1 MTLWRRRSR
10 PRAVEGI
17 QWQRLNGS
25 HRDAIAALARRSDIA
40 DGAGGADTTAG
51 LLTGGTR
58 LSVGIG
64 AFATGLLVAAVEVTR
79 AGRRT
84 WIEGHVDPGYRGRG
98 LGAAML
104 DWALDESGTS
114 PATVKT
120 GSLTGSKQRL
130 FESRGLR
137 ACAAVEHLS
146 MPLDPPV
153 EPTPLPPGIA
163 LTDWDAEDGY
173 RLYTETFAG
182 LSNPFALLEEPGLSY
197 EDWLEE
203 TIDDF
208 VESCSLVART
218 TDGAP
223 VAFIANDEAG
233 PVQIGVIGT
242 WRRQGLGQALV
253 TSSMARLHGFT
264 ERAEL
269 AEVSVDANNVAAV
282 QLFRSTG
289 FRQEGRTTY
298 FGQVQ

>member
-1 MTLWRRRSR
+1 
-10 PRAVEGI
+10 VEGI

-51 LLTGGTR
+51 LLAGRTPR
-58 LSVGIG
+58 YVGIG
-64 AFATGLLVAAVEVTR
+64 AFATGLLVAAVEINK
-79 AGRRT
+79 AGRLAL
-84 WIEGHVDPGYRGRG
+84 IEGHVDPGYRGRG

-104 DWALDESGTS
+104 DWALDEAGTS
-114 PATVKT
+114 PASVKT
-120 GSLTGSKQRL
+120 GSLTDSKQRL

-163 LTDWDAEDGY
+163 VTGWDAQDGY
-173 RLYTETFAG
+173 RLYTETFTGVYTETFAG
-182 LSNPFALLEEPGLSY
+182 LSNPFALSEEPGSSY

-203 TIDDF
+203 TMEDF

-218 TDGAP
+218 TDGTP
-223 VAFIANDEAG
+223 VGFITNDEAG

-253 TSSMARLHGFT
+253 TWSMARLHDFT

-298 FGQVQ
+298 FEQVH